1 MKMLI
6 RLLVLGLAAGTF
18 APPAAAQR
26 TLDERYAASPTGF
39 IRIHALVG
47 SVRVTGWDRDSV
59 RVSGEVQETKQDRFE
74 VHGTYGGS
82 KMGFFGEGAELKPS
96 RIEVTVPAGSQ
107 VWVKTASA
115 DIFVEGLSGG
125 VDLYSVSGRIEVAG
139 RPREVFAE
147 SMGGAILVDADTRT
161 VRVKSASGDVTLR
174 GRVAD
179 AIATTVSGT
188 VLAEGGGFERAR
200 FESVDGD
207 IRYAGPI
214 ARASWLDFINHSGAV
229 DLLLPRDASADFSI
243 TMFEGGFE
251 DGFGVRANV
260 GGNKLKGR
268 QLTFTLNAGGA
279 HVSVRNFKGQTILR
293 GK

>member
-1 MKMLI
+1 VK
-6 RLLVLGLAAGTF
+6 RFAKLLPAVLLACTF
-18 APPAAAQR
+18 APAAAQR
-26 TLDERYAASPTGF
+26 TLDEGYAASRTGF
-39 IRIHALVG
+39 IRIHAIVG
-47 SVRVTGWDRDSV
+47 SVRVSGWDRDSV
-59 RVSGEVQETKQDRFE
+59 HVAGVVHETKMDRFD
-74 VHGTYGGS
+74 VHGTYAGS

-115 DIFVEGLSGG
+115 DIFVDGLTGG

-139 RPREVFAE
+139 QPREVFVE
-147 SMGGAILVDADTRT
+147 SMGGAIVVAATTRT
-161 VRVKSASGDVTLR
+161 VRAKSASGDITLR
-174 GRVAD
+174 GTVAD
-179 AIATTVSGT
+179 VIATTVSGT
-188 VLAEGGGFERAR
+188 LSAEGGGFERAR
-200 FESVDGD
+200 FESVDGA

-214 ARASWLDFINHSGAV
+214 RRASWLDFINHAGAV
-229 DLLLPRDASADFSI
+229 DLLLPRDASADVSI

-251 DGFGVRANV
+251 DGFGVRASM

-268 QLTFTLNAGGA
+268 QLTFTLGEGGA